1 MNVSWVLIT
10 IIASLSQTLRSV
22 FQKNLIEDVGVLV
35 SAYSRFIFA
44 LPFVAFLAVFFLGT
58 QELAILKTLSVKTWF
73 FLIAASICQILFTII
88 LIKLFTLRSFAIG
101 VAFSKTEV
109 IQTTLLEII
118 IIGFILTSHVLSAII
133 IGFIGMLFM
142 SKQKLIGKMDYKRL
156 FFKQVTLG
164 VSCGIFLGLSSVLYK
179 VALDSVSTD
188 LIYKKVLVLSF
199 LALAFQSA
207 IFGIYI
213 VATEGKQNALKL
225 MLVWKRGMPVGFFG
239 CAATFCWFYA
249 FSLVD
254 ATLVRAVGQLEIVF
268 SVLISYIFYK
278 ERITG
283 FELIGMTLITISIL
297 ALLGLP
303 SIY

>member
-1 MNVSWVLIT
+1 MSWVLIT
-10 IIASLSQTLRSV
+10 AIASLSQTLRSV
-22 FQKNLIEDVGVLV
+22 FQKNLIEDVGVLA

-44 LPFVAFLAVFFLGT
+44 LPFVAL
-58 QELAILKTLSVKTWF
+58 LSVLFLDTRDLVILLNFSSTTWF
-73 FLIAASICQILFTII
+73 FLIAASICQILFTIV

-109 IQTTLLEII
+109 IQTALLEII
-118 IIGFILTSHVLSAII
+118 IVGFILTSQVLSAII

-142 SKQKLIGKMDYKRL
+142 SKQKLIGNLGYNTL

-179 VALDSVSTD
+179 VALDSVTSD
-188 LIYKKVLVLSF
+188 LIYKKVLILSF

-213 VATEGKQNALKL
+213 LVTEGTQNALKL
-225 MLVWKRGMPVGFFG
+225 MLIWKRGLPVGFFA

-268 SVLISYIFYK
+268 SVLISFIFYK

-283 FELIGMTLITISIL
+283 FELIGMSLITISIL

>member
-1 MNVSWVLIT
+1 MSWVLIT
-10 IIASLSQTLRSV
+10 AIASLSQTLRSV
-22 FQKNLIEDVGVLV
+22 FQKNLIEDVGVLA

-44 LPFVAFLAVFFLGT
+44 LPFIALLAVFFLDT
-58 QELAILKTLSVKTWF
+58 QELVILKNLSSTAWF

-118 IIGFILTSHVLSAII
+118 IVGFILTSQVLLAII

-142 SKQKLIGKMDYKRL
+142 SKQKLIGNVGYNTL

-179 VALDSVSTD
+179 VALDSVTSD
-188 LIYKKVLVLSF
+188 LIYKKVLILSF

-213 VATEGKQNALKL
+213 LVTEGTQNALKL
-225 MLVWKRGMPVGFFG
+225 MLIWKRGLPVGFFA

-268 SVLISYIFYK
+268 SVLISFIFYK

-283 FELIGMTLITISIL
+283 FELIGMSLITISIL
-297 ALLGLP
+297 ALLGFP
-303 SIY
+303 TIY

>member
-1 MNVSWVLIT
+1 MSWILIT
-10 IIASLSQTLRSV
+10 VVASLSQTLRSV
-22 FQKNLIEDVGVLV
+22 FQKNIIEDVGVLA

-44 LPFVAFLAVFFLGT
+44 LPFVALLAVLFLGA
-58 QELAILKTLSVKTWF
+58 QEIVLLKTISLKAWF

-118 IIGFILTSHVLSAII
+118 IIGFILTSHVFLSII

-142 SKQKLIGKMDYKRL
+142 SKQKLIGKLGYNRL
-156 FFKQVTLG
+156 FLKQVTWG

-179 VALDSVSTD
+179 VALDIVVTD

-199 LALAFQSA
+199 LALAFQSV
-207 IFGIYI
+207 IFGTYI
-213 VATEGKQNALKL
+213 VSTEGKQNVLKL
-225 MLVWKRGMPVGFFG
+225 FSIWEKGLPVGFFG
-239 CAATFCWFYA
+239 CAATFCWFSA
-249 FSLVD
+249 FSLID
-254 ATLVRAVGQLEIVF
+254 ATFVRAVGQLEIVF

-278 ERITG
+278 EKITG
-283 FELIGMTLITISIL
+283 FELIGMSLITISIL

-303 SIY
+303 NTY

>member
-1 MNVSWVLIT
+1 MSWVLIT
-10 IIASLSQTLRSV
+10 AIASLSQTLRSV

-44 LPFVAFLAVFFLGT
+44 LPFVALLAIFFLDT
-58 QELAILKTLSVKTWF
+58 QELVILKNFSSTAWF

-118 IIGFILTSHVLSAII
+118 IVGFILTSQVLLAII

-142 SKQKLIGKMDYKRL
+142 SKQKLIGNVGYNRL

-179 VALDSVSTD
+179 IALDSVTSD
-188 LIYKKVLVLSF
+188 LIYKKVLILSF

-213 VATEGKQNALKL
+213 LVTEGTQNALKL
-225 MLVWKRGMPVGFFG
+225 MLIWKRGLPVGFFA

-268 SVLISYIFYK
+268 SVLISFIFYK

-283 FELIGMTLITISIL
+283 FELIGMSLITISIL

>member
-1 MNVSWVLIT
+1 MSWVLIT
-10 IIASLSQTLRSV
+10 VIASLSQTLRSV
-22 FQKNLIEDVGVLV
+22 FQKNLIEYVGVLT
-35 SAYSRFIFA
+35 SAYTRFIFA
-44 LPFVAFLAVFFLGT
+44 LPFVTLLAVFFLDT
-58 QELAILKTLSVKTWF
+58 QDLVILKNFSSTAWF

-118 IIGFILTSHVLSAII
+118 IVGFILTSKVLLAII

-142 SKQKLIGKMDYKRL
+142 SKQKLIGNMKYNSL

-179 VALDSVSTD
+179 VALDTVTSD

-213 VATEGKQNALKL
+213 LVTEGTQNTLKL
-225 MLVWKRGMPVGFFG
+225 MLIWKRGLPVGFFA

-268 SVLISYIFYK
+268 SVLISFVFYK

-283 FELIGMTLITISIL
+283 FELIGMSLITISIF

>member
-1 MNVSWVLIT
+1 MSWVLIT
-10 IIASLSQTLRSV
+10 AIASLSQTLRSV
-22 FQKNLIEDVGVLV
+22 FQKNIIEDVGVLG

-44 LPFVAFLAVFFLGT
+44 LPFVALLAVFFLKIE
-58 QELAILKTLSVKTWF
+58 ELLILKNLSVKTWF
-73 FLIAASICQILFTII
+73 FLVTASICQILFTII

-118 IIGFILTSHVLSAII
+118 IIGFILTSHVLLAII

-142 SKQKLIGKMDYKRL
+142 SKQKLIGNVGHSRL
-156 FFKQVTLG
+156 FLQQVILG

-179 VALDSVSTD
+179 VALDSVAID
-188 LIYKKVLVLSF
+188 LIYKKVIVLSF
-199 LALAFQSA
+199 LALAIQSVL
-207 IFGIYI
+207 FGAYI
-213 VATEGKQNALKL
+213 ANTDEKKNLEKL
-225 MLVWKRGMPVGFFG
+225 FNSWKKGLPVGFFG
-239 CAATFCWFYA
+239 CSATFCWFYA

-268 SVLISYIFYK
+268 SVLMSYIFYK

-283 FELIGMTLITISIL
+283 FELIGMSLITISIL

-303 SIY
+303 ILY

>member
-1 MNVSWVLIT
+1 MNWVLIT
-10 IIASLSQTLRSV
+10 AIASLSQTLRSV
-22 FQKNLIEDVGVLV
+22 FQKNLIEDVGVLA

-44 LPFVAFLAVFFLGT
+44 LPFVALLAIFFLDA
-58 QELAILKTLSVKTWF
+58 QELVILKNFSSTVWF

-118 IIGFILTSHVLSAII
+118 IVGFILTSQVLSAII

-142 SKQKLIGKMDYKRL
+142 SKQKLIGNVGYNKL

-179 VALDSVSTD
+179 VALDSVTSD
-188 LIYKKVLVLSF
+188 LIYKKVLILSF

-213 VATEGKQNALKL
+213 LVTEGTQNALKL
-225 MLVWKRGMPVGFFG
+225 RLIWKRGLPVGFFA

-268 SVLISYIFYK
+268 SVLISFIFYK

-283 FELIGMTLITISIL
+283 FELIGMSLITISIL

-303 SIY
+303 LIY

>member
-1 MNVSWVLIT
+1 MSWVLIT
-10 IIASLSQTLRSV
+10 VVASLSQTLRSV
-22 FQKNLIEDVGVLV
+22 FQKNIIEDVGVLA

-44 LPFVAFLAVFFLGT
+44 LPFVALLAVLFLGA
-58 QELAILKTLSVKTWF
+58 QEIVLLKTISVKGWF

-118 IIGFILTSHVLSAII
+118 IIGFILTSHVFLSII

-142 SKQKLIGKMDYKRL
+142 SKQKLIGKLGYNSL
-156 FFKQVTLG
+156 FLKQVTLG
-164 VSCGIFLGLSSVLYK
+164 VLCGIFLGLSSVLYK
-179 VALDSVSTD
+179 VALDNVITD

-199 LALAFQSA
+199 LALAFQSV
-207 IFGIYI
+207 IFGAYI
-213 VATEGKQNALKL
+213 ISTEGKQNVLKL
-225 MLVWKRGMPVGFFG
+225 FSIWKKGLPVGFFG
-239 CAATFCWFYA
+239 CAATFCWFSA
-249 FSLVD
+249 FSLID
-254 ATLVRAVGQLEIVF
+254 ATFVRAVGQLEIVF

-278 ERITG
+278 EKITG
-283 FELIGMTLITISIL
+283 FELIGMSLITISIL

-303 SIY
+303 NIY

>member
-1 MNVSWVLIT
+1 MSWVLIT
-10 IIASLSQTLRSV
+10 AIASLSQTLRSV
-22 FQKNLIEDVGVLV
+22 FQKNIIEDVGVLA

-44 LPFVAFLAVFFLGT
+44 LPFVALLAVFFLDI
-58 QELAILKTLSVKTWF
+58 EEFLILKNLSVKTWF
-73 FLIAASICQILFTII
+73 FLVTASICQILFTII

-118 IIGFILTSHVLSAII
+118 IIGFILTSHVLLAII

-142 SKQKLIGKMDYKRL
+142 SKQKLIGNVGHSRL
-156 FFKQVTLG
+156 FLQQVILG

-179 VALDSVSTD
+179 VALDSVAID
-188 LIYKKVLVLSF
+188 LIYKKVIVLSF
-199 LALAFQSA
+199 LALAIQSV
-207 IFGIYI
+207 IFGTYI
-213 VATEGKQNALKL
+213 VISDEKKNLDKL
-225 MLVWKRGMPVGFFG
+225 FNIWKKGLPVGFFG
-239 CAATFCWFYA
+239 CSATFCWFYA

-268 SVLISYIFYK
+268 SVLMSYIFYK

-283 FELIGMTLITISIL
+283 FELIGMSLITISIL
-297 ALLGLP
+297 ALLGFPVLN
-303 SIY
+303 

>member
-1 MNVSWVLIT
+1 MNWVLIT
-10 IIASLSQTLRSV
+10 AIASLSQTFRSV
-22 FQKNLIEDVGVLV
+22 FQKNLIEDVGVLA

-44 LPFVAFLAVFFLGT
+44 LPFVALLAIFFLDA
-58 QELAILKTLSVKTWF
+58 QELVILKNFSSTVWF

-118 IIGFILTSHVLSAII
+118 IVGFILTSQVLSAII

-142 SKQKLIGKMDYKRL
+142 SKQKLIGNVGYNRL

-179 VALDSVSTD
+179 VALDGVTSD
-188 LIYKKVLVLSF
+188 LIYKKVLILSF

-213 VATEGKQNALKL
+213 LVTEGTQNALKL
-225 MLVWKRGMPVGFFG
+225 MLIWKRGLPVGFFA

-268 SVLISYIFYK
+268 SVLISFIFYK

-283 FELIGMTLITISIL
+283 FELIGMSLITISIL

>member
-1 MNVSWVLIT
+1 MSWVLIT
-10 IIASLSQTLRSV
+10 AIASLSQTLRSV
-22 FQKNLIEDVGVLV
+22 FQKNLIEDVGVLT

-44 LPFVAFLAVFFLGT
+44 LPFVTLLAVFFLDT
-58 QELAILKTLSVKTWF
+58 QDLVILKNFSSTAWF

-118 IIGFILTSHVLSAII
+118 IVGFILTSQVLLAII

-142 SKQKLIGKMDYKRL
+142 SKQKLIGNMKYNSL

-179 VALDSVSTD
+179 VALDTVTSD

-213 VATEGKQNALKL
+213 LVTEGTQNALKL
-225 MLVWKRGMPVGFFG
+225 MLIWKRGLPVGFFA

-268 SVLISYIFYK
+268 SVLISFIFYK

-283 FELIGMTLITISIL
+283 FELIGMSLITISIL

>member
-1 MNVSWVLIT
+1 MSWVLIT
-10 IIASLSQTLRSV
+10 AIASLSQTLRSV
-22 FQKNLIEDVGVLV
+22 FQKNLIEDVGVLA
-35 SAYSRFIFA
+35 SAYSRFVFA
-44 LPFVAFLAVFFLGT
+44 LPFIALLAVFFLDA
-58 QELAILKTLSVKTWF
+58 QELLILKNFSSTGWF

-118 IIGFILTSHVLSAII
+118 IVGFILTSQVLLAII

-142 SKQKLIGKMDYKRL
+142 SKQKLIGNVGYNTL
-156 FFKQVTLG
+156 FFKQIALG

-179 VALDSVSTD
+179 VALDSVTVD
-188 LIYKKVLVLSF
+188 LIYKKVLILSF
-199 LALAFQSA
+199 LALSFQSA

-213 VATEGKQNALKL
+213 LVIEGTQNALKL
-225 MLVWKRGMPVGFFG
+225 LLIWKRGLPVGFFA

-268 SVLISYIFYK
+268 SVLISFIFYK

-283 FELIGMTLITISIL
+283 SELIGMSLITMSIL
-297 ALLGLP
+297 ALLGIS
-303 SIY
+303 SIF

>member
-1 MNVSWVLIT
+1 MSWVLIT
-10 IIASLSQTLRSV
+10 AIASLSQTLRSV
-22 FQKNLIEDVGVLV
+22 FQKNLIEDVGVLA

-44 LPFVAFLAVFFLGT
+44 LPFVALLSVLFLDT
-58 QELAILKTLSVKTWF
+58 RELVILKNFSSTTWF
-73 FLIAASICQILFTII
+73 FLIAASICQILFTIV

-109 IQTTLLEII
+109 IQTALLEII
-118 IIGFILTSHVLSAII
+118 IVGFILTSQVLLAII
-133 IGFIGMLFM
+133 IGFMGMLFM
-142 SKQKLIGKMDYKRL
+142 SKQKLIGNLGYNTL

-179 VALDSVSTD
+179 VALDSVTSE
-188 LIYKKVLVLSF
+188 LIYKKVLILSC
-199 LALAFQSA
+199 LALVFQSA

-213 VATEGKQNALKL
+213 LVAEGTQNALKL
-225 MLVWKRGMPVGFFG
+225 MLTWKRGLPVGFF
-239 CAATFCWFYA
+239 ASVATFCWFYA
-249 FSLVD
+249 FSLAD

-268 SVLISYIFYK
+268 SVFLSVIFYK

-283 FELIGMTLITISIL
+283 FELIGMSLITISIL

-303 SIY
+303 RIY

>member
-1 MNVSWVLIT
+1 VLT
-10 IIASLSQTLRSV
+10 
-22 FQKNLIEDVGVLV
+22 

-44 LPFVAFLAVFFLGT
+44 LPFVTLLAVFFLDT
-58 QELAILKTLSVKTWF
+58 QDLVILKDFSSTAWF

-118 IIGFILTSHVLSAII
+118 IVGFILTSQVLLAII

-142 SKQKLIGKMDYKRL
+142 SKQKLIGNMEYNSL
-156 FFKQVTLG
+156 FFKQVILG
-164 VSCGIFLGLSSVLYK
+164 VSCGVFLGLSSVLYK
-179 VALDSVSTD
+179 VALDTVTSD

-207 IFGIYI
+207 IFGTYI
-213 VATEGKQNALKL
+213 IVTKGTQNALKL
-225 MLVWKRGMPVGFFG
+225 MLIWKRGLPVGFFA

-268 SVLISYIFYK
+268 SVMISFIFYK

-283 FELIGMTLITISIL
+283 FELIGMSLITISIL

-303 SIY
+303 RI

>member
-1 MNVSWVLIT
+1 MSWVLIT
-10 IIASLSQTLRSV
+10 VIASLSQTLRSV
-22 FQKNLIEDVGVLV
+22 FQKNLIEDVGVLT

-44 LPFVAFLAVFFLGT
+44 LPFVTLLAVFFLDT
-58 QELAILKTLSVKTWF
+58 QDLVILKNFSSTAWF

-118 IIGFILTSHVLSAII
+118 IVGFILTSKVLLAII

-142 SKQKLIGKMDYKRL
+142 SKQKLIGNMKYNSL

-179 VALDSVSTD
+179 VALDTVTSD

-213 VATEGKQNALKL
+213 LVTEGTQNALKL
-225 MLVWKRGMPVGFFG
+225 MLIWKRGLPVGFFA

-268 SVLISYIFYK
+268 SVLISFIFYK

-283 FELIGMTLITISIL
+283 FELIGMSLITISIL

-303 SIY
+303 RIY

>member
-1 MNVSWVLIT
+1 MSWVLIT
-10 IIASLSQTLRSV
+10 AIARLSQTLRSV
-22 FQKNLIEDVGVLV
+22 FQKNLIADVGVLV

-44 LPFVAFLAVFFLGT
+44 LPFVALLAVFFLDT
-58 QELAILKTLSVKTWF
+58 QELVILKNFSPTTWF

-109 IQTTLLEII
+109 IQTTVLEII
-118 IIGFILTSHVLSAII
+118 IIGFILTSQVLLAII

-142 SKQKLIGKMDYKRL
+142 SKQKLIGNVGYNTL
-156 FFKQVTLG
+156 FVKQVTLG

-179 VALDSVSTD
+179 VALDSVTSD
-188 LIYKKVLVLSF
+188 LIYKKVLILSF

-213 VATEGKQNALKL
+213 LVTEGTQNALKL
-225 MLVWKRGMPVGFFG
+225 MLIWKRGLPVGFFA

-268 SVLISYIFYK
+268 SVLISFIFYK

-283 FELIGMTLITISIL
+283 FELIGMSLITISIL

-303 SIY
+303 RIY

>member
-1 MNVSWVLIT
+1 MSWVLIT
-10 IIASLSQTLRSV
+10 AIASLSQTLRSV
-22 FQKNLIEDVGVLV
+22 FQKNLIEDVGVLA

-44 LPFVAFLAVFFLGT
+44 LPFVALLSILFLDT
-58 QELAILKTLSVKTWF
+58 RELVILKNFSSTVWF

-118 IIGFILTSHVLSAII
+118 IVGFILTSQVLLAII

-142 SKQKLIGKMDYKRL
+142 SKQKLIGNVGYNTL

-179 VALDSVSTD
+179 VALDSVTSD
-188 LIYKKVLVLSF
+188 LIYKKVLILSF

-213 VATEGKQNALKL
+213 LVTEGTQNALKL
-225 MLVWKRGMPVGFFG
+225 MLIWKRGLPVGFFA

-268 SVLISYIFYK
+268 SVLISFIFYK

-283 FELIGMTLITISIL
+283 FELIGMSLITISIL

>member
-1 MNVSWVLIT
+1 MNWVLIT
-10 IIASLSQTLRSV
+10 AIASLSQTLRSV
-22 FQKNLIEDVGVLV
+22 FQKNIIEDVGVLA

-44 LPFVAFLAVFFLGT
+44 LPFVALLAVFFLDVE
-58 QELAILKTLSVKTWF
+58 ELLILKNLSAKTLF
-73 FLIAASICQILFTII
+73 FLVTASICQILFTII

-118 IIGFILTSHVLSAII
+118 IIGFILTSHVLLAII

-142 SKQKLIGKMDYKRL
+142 SKQKLIGNVGHSRL
-156 FFKQVTLG
+156 FLQQVILG

-179 VALDSVSTD
+179 VALDSVAID
-188 LIYKKVLVLSF
+188 LIYKKVIVLSF
-199 LALAFQSA
+199 LALAIQSVL
-207 IFGIYI
+207 FGAYI
-213 VATEGKQNALKL
+213 ANTDEKKNLEKL
-225 MLVWKRGMPVGFFG
+225 FNSWKKGLPVGFFG
-239 CAATFCWFYA
+239 CSATFCWFYA

-268 SVLISYIFYK
+268 SVLMSYIFYK

-283 FELIGMTLITISIL
+283 FELIGMSLITISIL
-297 ALLGLP
+297 ALLGFPVLN
-303 SIY
+303 

>member
-1 MNVSWVLIT
+1 MSWVLIT
-10 IIASLSQTLRSV
+10 AIASLSQTLRSV
-22 FQKNLIEDVGVLV
+22 FQKNLIEDVGVLI

-44 LPFVAFLAVFFLGT
+44 LPFVALLTVFFLDT
-58 QELAILKTLSVKTWF
+58 QELVILKNFSATVWF
-73 FLIAASICQILFTII
+73 FLIAASICQILFTIV

-118 IIGFILTSHVLSAII
+118 IVGFILTSQVLSAII

-142 SKQKLIGKMDYKRL
+142 SKQKLIGNVGYNKL
-156 FFKQVTLG
+156 FFKQVTFG

-179 VALDSVSTD
+179 VALDGVTSD
-188 LIYKKVLVLSF
+188 LIYKKVLILSF

-213 VATEGKQNALKL
+213 LVTEGTQNALKL
-225 MLVWKRGMPVGFFG
+225 MLIWKRGLPVGFFA

-268 SVLISYIFYK
+268 SVLISFIFYK

-283 FELIGMTLITISIL
+283 FELIGMSLITISIL

>member
-1 MNVSWVLIT
+1 MSWVLIT
-10 IIASLSQTLRSV
+10 AIASLSQTLRSV
-22 FQKNLIEDVGVLV
+22 FQKNLIEDVGVLA

-44 LPFVAFLAVFFLGT
+44 LPFVALLAVFFLDT
-58 QELAILKTLSVKTWF
+58 QELVILKNFSLTVWF

-118 IIGFILTSHVLSAII
+118 IVGFILTSQVLLAII

-142 SKQKLIGKMDYKRL
+142 SKQKLIGNVGYNSL

-179 VALDSVSTD
+179 VALDSVTSD
-188 LIYKKVLVLSF
+188 LIYKKVLILSF

-213 VATEGKQNALKL
+213 IVTEGTQNALKL
-225 MLVWKRGMPVGFFG
+225 MLIWKRGLPVGFFA

-268 SVLISYIFYK
+268 SVLISFIFYK

-283 FELIGMTLITISIL
+283 FELIGMSLITISIL

>member
-1 MNVSWVLIT
+1 VSWVLIT
-10 IIASLSQTLRSV
+10 AIASLSQTLRSV
-22 FQKNLIEDVGVLV
+22 FQKNLIEDVGVLA

-44 LPFVAFLAVFFLGT
+44 LPFVALLSVLFLDT
-58 QELAILKTLSVKTWF
+58 RELIILKNFSSTTWF
-73 FLIAASICQILFTII
+73 FLIAASICQILFTIV

-118 IIGFILTSHVLSAII
+118 VVGFILTSQVLLAII

-142 SKQKLIGKMDYKRL
+142 SKQKLIGNVGYNTL

-179 VALDSVSTD
+179 IVLDSVTSD
-188 LIYKKVLVLSF
+188 LIYKKVLILSF

-213 VATEGKQNALKL
+213 LVTEGTQNALKL
-225 MLVWKRGMPVGFFG
+225 MLIWKRGLPVGFFA

-268 SVLISYIFYK
+268 SVLISFIFYK

-283 FELIGMTLITISIL
+283 FELIGMSLIIISIL